1 MATKIGII
9 HELFVPLQ
17 PNFFRKMQKYII
29 QIVLLLLLPFMAMA
43 QKHTEFVGLSLS
55 QSPEELTEK
64 LVEKGLQRDYSN
76 SFSGRIAG
84 LNVWLSIAA
93 NKDTIGCSHMVLTTR
108 TQQGVSQQ
116 EDYVA
121 LMRWMQK
128 YYGKPTWESTVRG
141 HRFARWYVDYD
152 RDIVMIATAQSAVEI
167 WFYENHSV
175 RNIDYYAILKHCE
188 RYPNDDVPYFTAQD
202 QVTWKS
208 TAPPEV
214 SKKKF
219 SKRRKASR
227 RHRTKRT
234 SRRRRR

>member
-1 MATKIGII
+1 MQLIF
-9 HELFVPLQ
+9 L
-17 PNFFRKMQKYII
+17 RKMQKYII
-29 QIVLLLLLPFMAMA
+29 QILFLLLLPLLATA
-43 QKHTEFVGLSLS
+43 QKHTEFVGVSLS

-64 LVEKGLQRDYSN
+64 LVEKGLQCDYSN
-76 SFSGRIAG
+76 SFSGHIAG
-84 LNVWLSIAA
+84 LDVWLSIGV
-93 NKDTIGCSHMVLTTR
+93 NKDTTGCSHLVLTTR
-108 TQQGVSQQ
+108 TPQGVSQQ
-116 EDYVA
+116 EDYVT
-121 LMRWMQK
+121 LMKWMQK
-128 YYGKPTWESTVRG
+128 HYGKPTWESTVRS

-175 RNIDYYAILKHCE
+175 RNIDYYSILKYCE
-188 RYPNDDVPYFTAQD
+188 RYPNDDVPFYTAEE

-214 SKKKF
+214 SKKKV

-227 RHRTKRT
+227 RHRTKRAK

>member
-1 MATKIGII
+1 
-9 HELFVPLQ
+9 
-17 PNFFRKMQKYII
+17 MQKYII
-29 QIVLLLLLPFMAMA
+29 QILCGLFLPLMATA
-43 QKHTEFVGLSLS
+43 QKHTEFVGVSLS

-64 LVEKGLQRDYSN
+64 LVEKGLQRDYTN

-84 LNVWLSIAA
+84 LDVWLSIGA
-93 NKDTIGCSHMVLTTR
+93 NKDTTGCSHLVLTTR

-116 EDYVA
+116 EDYVTR
-121 LMRWMQK
+121 MKWMQK
-128 YYGKPTWESTVRG
+128 HYGKPTWESTVRS

-175 RNIDYYAILKHCE
+175 RNIDYYSILKYCE
-188 RYPNDDVPYFTAQD
+188 RNPNDDVPYYTAEE

-214 SKKKF
+214 SKKKV
-219 SKRRKASR
+219 SKRRKTSR
-227 RHRTKRT
+227 RHRTKRAK

>member
-1 MATKIGII
+1 
-9 HELFVPLQ
+9 
-17 PNFFRKMQKYII
+17 MQKYIF
-29 QIVLLLLLPFMAMA
+29 QILLVLLFPLLATA

-55 QSPEELTEK
+55 QSPDELTEK

-93 NKDTIGCSHMVLTTR
+93 DKDTTGCSHLVLTTR
-108 TQQGVSQQ
+108 SQQGISQQ

-128 YYGKPTWESTVRG
+128 HYGPPTWESTVRG
-141 HRFARWYVDYD
+141 HRFARWFVDYD
-152 RDIVMIATAQSAVEI
+152 RDIVMIATAQTAIEI

-188 RYPNDDVPYFTAQD
+188 RYPNDDVPYYTAEE

-214 SKKKF
+214 TKKKV

-227 RHRTKRT
+227 RRTKRT
-234 SRRRRR
+234 KSRRRRR

>member
-1 MATKIGII
+1 MHLIF
-9 HELFVPLQ
+9 L
-17 PNFFRKMQKYII
+17 RKMQKYII
-29 QIVLLLLLPFMAMA
+29 QILLWLLLPLVTMA
-43 QKHTEFVGLSLS
+43 QKHTEFVGVPLA
-55 QSPEELTEK
+55 QDPHELLNK
-64 LVEKGLQRDYSN
+64 LVEKGLCREDEN
-76 SFSGRIAG
+76 TLSGRIAG
-84 LNVWLSIAA
+84 LDVGLRIGAR
-93 NKDTIGCSHMVLTTR
+93 KDSVGCNYLMMTTR
-108 TQQGVSQQ
+108 SQQGVSLHD
-116 EDYVA
+116 DYVA

-128 YYGKPTWESTVRG
+128 HYGKPTWESTVRS

-152 RDIVMIATAQSAVEI
+152 RDIIMIATASTGIEV

-175 RNIDYYAILKHCE
+175 RNIDYYAILKYCE
-188 RYPNDDVPYFTAQD
+188 RNPNDDVPYLTAEE

-227 RHRTKRT
+227 RHRTKRAK

>member
-1 MATKIGII
+1 
-9 HELFVPLQ
+9 
-17 PNFFRKMQKYII
+17 MQKYII

>member
-1 MATKIGII
+1 
-9 HELFVPLQ
+9 
-17 PNFFRKMQKYII
+17 MQKYII
-29 QIVLLLLLPFMAMA
+29 QIVLLLLSPFMAMA
-43 QKHTEFVGLSLS
+43 QKHTEFVGLSLA
-55 QSPEELTEK
+55 QSPDELTAK

-84 LNVWLSIAA
+84 LEVWISLAA
-93 NKDTIGCSHMVLTTR
+93 NNDTTGCSHLVLTTR
-108 TQQGVSQQ
+108 KQQGVSQQ

-121 LMRWMQK
+121 LMHWMQK
-128 YYGKPTWESTVRG
+128 HYGKPTWESTVRG
-141 HRFARWYVDYD
+141 HRFARWFVDFD
-152 RDIVMIATAQSAVEI
+152 RDIVMIATAQTAVEI

-188 RYPNDDVPYFTAQD
+188 RYPNDDVPYLTAQD

-214 SKKKF
+214 SKKKI
-219 SKRRKASR
+219 SKRRKSSR
-227 RHRTKRT
+227 RHRTKRAK